1 MTPSEAK
8 QVIDVLAAGV
18 DPETGEV
25 LPADSPLNSPH
36 VIRALFLASRAL
48 ELQAGAPAK
57 PTSKPKAAKP
67 AGTPANAG
75 VAWTDEEAQRLA
87 AAFDAG
93 ADIAQL
99 ARDHQRTTGAIRAR
113 LIRMGRLQLDDLPPD
128 GDAPQA

>member
-1 MTPSEAK
+1 MTPNEAQ

-18 DPETGEV
+18 DPATGEV
-25 LPADSPLNSPH
+25 LPGDSPLNSPH

-48 ELQAGAPAK
+48 ELQAGASAK
-57 PTSKPKAAKP
+57 PPSKPKAPKP

-75 VAWTDEEAQRLA
+75 TAWTDEEINRVA

-93 ADIAQL
+93 ADIAQI

-113 LIRMGRLQLDDLPPD
+113 LIRLGRLQLDDLPPD
-128 GDAPQA
+128 GDTTAA